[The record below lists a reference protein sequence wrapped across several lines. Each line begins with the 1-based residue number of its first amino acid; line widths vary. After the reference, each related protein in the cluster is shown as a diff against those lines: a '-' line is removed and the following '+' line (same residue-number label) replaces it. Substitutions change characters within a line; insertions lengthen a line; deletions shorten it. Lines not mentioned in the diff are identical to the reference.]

1 MRLAVAALFLGLTM
15 VITRDEEEGDLCLY
29 EALSDTD
36 AVLCK

>member
-15 VITRDEEEGDLCLY
+15 VVSRDVEEGDLCLY
-29 EALSDTD
+29 EPLSDAD